1 MQDATTPAAG
11 TPSGVTRL
19 PGGPVPLTLRQST
32 VAAVLILLVGLGAA
46 LLAPFAAALEA
57 RRVTPPGSVTA
68 GQAIVLPADGW
79 VVQTQDTDA
88 VLLTRGGARLIVQW
102 QPGTPPEP
110 QTALATLGAAT
121 QQEVP
126 GARGFGGVRQFTT
139 PSRDP
144 GYLEAFAA
152 PGTTGAIAV
161 VQASFGQAAI
171 QAIAPSTT
179 FSQVS
184 DDIVTMITGLRI
196 LRRAVS

>member
-1 MQDATTPAAG
+1 MQDATTPAAAAP
-11 TPSGVTRL
+11 TPIPRL
-19 PGGPVPLTLRQST
+19 PGGPLPLTLRQSA
-32 VAAVLILLVGLGAA
+32 VAALVILVVGLGAA
-46 LLAPFAAALEA
+46 LLTPVAAALEA
-57 RRVTPPGSVTA
+57 RRVAPPGSVTA
-68 GQAIVLPADGW
+68 GQAVVLPADGW
-79 VVQTQDTDA
+79 VVQAQDTDA

-121 QQEVP
+121 EGEVS
-126 GARGFGGVRQFTT
+126 GARGFGGVRQFTA

-161 VQASFGQAAI
+161 VQASFGQAAV

-184 DDIVTMITGLRI
+184 DDILTMITGLRI
-196 LRRAVS
+196 LRGAAS